1 MDINELLG
9 VDFSNPLTLTAYII
23 STIGLIVFTLSSALK
38 RKKLLIGAQSISNV
52 LLGISDALIFAW
64 AGLAQDV
71 INLIRNLFV
80 LKNWINKTISII
92 FIIVSF
98 VAGVAVFLLAFDQND
113 LVKSWGGLLPMIA
126 TVQYSIVVILP
137 KSGVISIKL
146 SLIISSLCWCV
157 YGVIIKMYTIT
168 FFNGLAII
176 LAIVTII
183 IYFVNKRKKYE
194 ENSNEECSTGDR
206 AL

>member
-146 SLIISSLCWCV
+146 SLIISSLCWCI

-183 IYFVNKRKKYE
+183 LYFVNKRKKYE